1 MKKRALQF
9 TLILCAI
16 LVSAVLWAKQES
28 PAASATPAQIE
39 TRVEHFLR
47 EYYAWGSAYTI
58 QAEAPKPSLLP
69 GLYEVPVK
77 VTYKGQTEGALLYV
91 TSDGHYV
98 FRGIINSLLGNP
110 YAGNIKKLDI
120 AHHPHE
126 GPAKACVNVVE
137 FFDFE
142 CPHCLA
148 AYKSLQQVEPK
159 YPKVRFTFMNFP
171 LTEIHPWAMTAALA
185 AQCVY
190 QQKPSAYLQMQKLI
204 FDNQN
209 DITPDNAYNKLV
221 GFATQAGLNSQD
233 MKACIASSATKK
245 AVDADIAMG
254 QQLNVTSTPTLFVN
268 GRPMVG
274 EDSQVLDQF
283 ITYEE
288 AHCQT
293 GK

>member
-1 MKKRALQF
+1 MKKRALQAS
-9 TLILCAI
+9 LILCAI
-16 LVSAVLWAKQES
+16 LASTVLWAKQNATE
-28 PAASATPAQIE
+28 ASVTPAEIDA
-39 TRVEHFLR
+39 RVEHFLR
-47 EYYAWGSAYTI
+47 EYYAWGPAYGVT
-58 QAEAPKPSLLP
+58 AEAPKPSLVP

-77 VTYKGQTEGALLYV
+77 ITYQGQTDGALVYV
-91 TSDGHYV
+91 TQDGHYV
-98 FRGIINSLLGNP
+98 FRGIINSLLGDPFAANM
-110 YAGNIKKLDI
+110 KKLDT

-126 GPAKACVNVVE
+126 GPAKACVKVAE

-148 AYKSLQQVEPK
+148 AYKALQQIEPR
-159 YPKVRFTFMNFP
+159 YPQVQFTFINFP

-190 QQKPSAYLQMQKLI
+190 EQKPSAYLQMQKLI

-233 MKACIASSATKK
+233 VQACIASPATQKT
-245 AVDADIAMG
+245 VDADIALG

-274 EDSQVLDQF
+274 EDSRMLEQF
-283 ITYEE
+283 ISYEE
-288 AHCQT
+288 AKCQP
-293 GK
+293 KN